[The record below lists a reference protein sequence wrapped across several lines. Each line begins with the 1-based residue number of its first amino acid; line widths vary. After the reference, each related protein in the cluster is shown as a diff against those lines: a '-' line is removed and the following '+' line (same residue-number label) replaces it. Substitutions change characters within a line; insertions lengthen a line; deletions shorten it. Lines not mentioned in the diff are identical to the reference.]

1 MSRIT
6 IGTGAVTKKGCAAA
20 MSLGPRLQHRPDRD
34 THGGGVAM
42 NPSGDVAFSPSIKA
56 VQSARGSRDLYARFE
71 AKGGFR
77 KRMDPR
83 LRSAL
88 SEANSAYFVTVS
100 ASGQPYAQ
108 HRGGPRGFIHV
119 IDEHTI
125 GFADYSGNR
134 QYITTGNLMENP
146 QAFLF
151 LMDYAHRRRV
161 KIWGHARVIEND
173 AALNQRLM
181 PVGVEVH
188 PEAAI
193 LFEIHAWDT
202 NCPQNIPQKVD
213 VDVVAATLAERDAEI
228 ARLKADLKR
237 VMHLV

>member
-1 MSRIT
+1 
-6 IGTGAVTKKGCAAA
+6 
-20 MSLGPRLQHRPDRD
+20 
-34 THGGGVAM
+34 M
-42 NPSGDVAFSPSIKA
+42 NPSSDVAFSPSIKA
-56 VQSARGSRDLYARFE
+56 VQSARGSRDLYAKFE

-77 KRMDPR
+77 TKIDSR

-88 SEANSAYFVTVS
+88 SEANSAYFVTAS
-100 ASGQPYAQ
+100 AFGQPYAQ

-119 IDEHTI
+119 TDEHTI

-161 KIWGHARVIEND
+161 KIWGRARVIEND

-181 PVGVEVH
+181 SVGEALH

-213 VDVVAATLAERDAEI
+213 VDVVAAAFAERDAEI
-228 ARLKADLKR
+228 ARLKANLKR